1 MVSVLTAKMCC
12 RSCVEPG
19 RVKPKTLKL
28 VFVASLHKH
37 AALTSNSKNC
47 LVRIMCPSGAKTN
60 MSTSRLL
67 FQLAGTMKI
76 QLSILVLY
84 KVDIIIILSMKFV
97 PAMIW
102 LKNVLFGIKQ
112 QSLTHS
118 FLVW

>member
-1 MVSVLTAKMCC
+1 
-12 RSCVEPG
+12 
-19 RVKPKTLKL
+19 
-28 VFVASLHKH
+28 
-37 AALTSNSKNC
+37 
-47 LVRIMCPSGAKTN
+47 
-60 MSTSRLL
+60 
-67 FQLAGTMKI
+67 
-76 QLSILVLY
+76 LY

>member
-1 MVSVLTAKMCC
+1 MVSVLTANLCC

-28 VFVASLHKH
+28 VFVASLDNH

-47 LVRIMCPSGAKTN
+47 LVRIMCPSGATTN

-102 LKNVLFGIKQ
+102 LKNVLLGIKQ